1 MPKAFLSYS
10 QQDKDTANK
19 LAADLQRHGV
29 DTWFDLWEIGAGDS
43 LIQRIF
49 VEGLAN
55 ASFFLVL
62 LSPNSVKSRWVREEL
77 DAALIRRLEG
87 VLKVIPVV
95 LEPTSIPVPLRTL
108 RWVNLADNYDTGLRE
123 IVKTLHGVSEKPPVG
138 QPPEFVR
145 RLRQS
150 VGGLSPEASTLGSA
164 LVRLRDDSAGLE
176 RYFPAKEVH
185 DLASFMSAE
194 DVNDAVEELESYG
207 LVKLIQTMGT
217 APYDFSD
224 LEPTYA
230 LYLHFRE
237 ELDHN
242 PDDDLCAVANAIAGK
257 NELSGPTLQEI
268 VQLPPGRLN
277 RAVAYL
283 DAYGHVRVLRA
294 FGTAPFDFLEV
305 MATSATRRFV
315 REHCSG

>member
-10 QQDKDTANK
+10 QQDKDTAQK
-19 LAADLQRHGV
+19 LAADLRRLGV
-29 DTWFDLWEIGAGDS
+29 DTWFDLWEIDAGDS

-55 ASFFLVL
+55 ASVFLVL
-62 LSPNSVKSRWVREEL
+62 LSPDSVKSRWVREEL

-87 VLKVIPVV
+87 VLKVIPIV
-95 LEPTSIPVPLRTL
+95 LEPTSIPVPLRAL
-108 RWVNLADNYDTGLRE
+108 RWVNLADNYDAGLRE
-123 IVKTLHGVSEKPPVG
+123 IVKTLHRVSERPPVG
-138 QPPEFVR
+138 QAPEFVT

-150 VGGLSPEASTLGSA
+150 VGGLSPEASTIGSA
-164 LVRLRDDSAGLE
+164 LVRLRDDTAGVE

-185 DLASFMSAE
+185 DLAPFMNADE
-194 DVNDAVEELESYG
+194 LNDAVDELESYG

-217 APYDFSD
+217 APYNFSD

-230 LYLHFRE
+230 LYFHFRE
-237 ELDHN
+237 ELDHD
-242 PDDDLCAVANAIAGK
+242 PDDDICAVANAVAAAK
-257 NELSGPTLQEI
+257 EASGPTLQQT

-294 FGTAPFDFLEV
+294 FGTAPFAFMQV
-305 MATSATRRFV
+305 IATSGTRRFIK
-315 REHCSG
+315 EHCSK

>member
-10 QQDKDTANK
+10 HQDKDTAHK

-29 DTWFDLWEIGAGDS
+29 DTWFDHWEISAGDS

-55 ASFFLVL
+55 AAFFLVL

-95 LEPTSIPVPLRTL
+95 LEPTSIPVPLRAL
-108 RWVNLADNYDTGLRE
+108 RWVNLAENYDAGLRDL
-123 IVKTLHGVSEKPPVG
+123 VKTLHGVSEKPPVG

-145 RLRQS
+145 RLHQS

-164 LVRLRDDSAGLE
+164 LVRLRDDTAGVE

-185 DLASFMSAE
+185 DLAFFMSTE
-194 DVNDAVEELESYG
+194 DVNDAVEELEGYG

-217 APYDFSD
+217 APYNFSD

-230 LYLHFRE
+230 LYFHFRE

-242 PDDDLCAVANAIAGK
+242 PDDDVCAVANAIAEK
-257 NELSGPTLQEI
+257 KEANGPTLQEI

-283 DAYGHVRVLRA
+283 DAYGHIRVLRA

-305 MATSATRRFV
+305 VATSATRRFV

>member
-10 QQDKDTANK
+10 QQDKETALR
-19 LAADLQRHGV
+19 LAEDLRQHGV

-55 ASFFLVL
+55 ASSFLVL
-62 LSPNSVKSRWVREEL
+62 LSPRSVTSRWVREEL
-77 DAALIRRLEG
+77 DAALVRRLEG
-87 VLKVIPVV
+87 VLKVIPVI
-95 LEPTSIPVPLRTL
+95 LEPTSIPVPLRAL
-108 RWVNLADNYDTGLRE
+108 RWVNLADNYDAGLRE
-123 IVKTLHGVSEKPPVG
+123 IVKALHGVSEKPPIG

-145 RLRQS
+145 RLHQS
-150 VGGLSPEASTLGSA
+150 VGGLSPEASTIGSA
-164 LVRLRDDSAGLE
+164 LVRLRDDTAGVE
-176 RYFPAKEVH
+176 RYFPAKDVH
-185 DLASFMSAE
+185 DLASFMSADE
-194 DVNDAVEELESYG
+194 LNDAVEELESYG
-207 LVKLIQTMGT
+207 LVKLVQTMGT
-217 APYDFSD
+217 APYNFSN

-230 LYLHFRE
+230 LYFHFRE

-242 PDDDLCAVANAIAGK
+242 PDGDVCAVANAISARK
-257 NELSGPTLQEI
+257 EANGPTLQEI

-277 RAVAYL
+277 RAVAFL

-305 MATSATRRFV
+305 IASSATRRFV
-315 REHCSG
+315 KEHCSG